1 MKNFIV
7 YKYTNLFNGLIY
19 IGLTSVGLEQRW
31 HTGYYQNQRLCND
44 IKRYG
49 KKGFKREIL
58 FESCN
63 RNEAMAKEEELICSL
78 NATNPQIG
86 YNVRNVSTM
95 GMYGK
100 KHSEETKR
108 KFSENRTGSQN
119 SFYGK
124 HHTNQNEWNDSHAV
138 ICLNTMKVYGTIEEA
153 KKQTGITSIESCIN
167 GSQLSAGK
175 DQNGNKIY
183 WCTYHGEDF
192 NYQDKLEQ
200 MKLEEQKAPRTSKPV
215 QCIETGEIFLSALQA
230 GRAMGDG
237 KYISG
242 VSRCCRGER
251 KTAYGYHWRFITD
264 ENILSQIQRKY
275 GTKDA
280 RNLLKKN

>member
-7 YKYTNLFNGLIY
+7 YKYTNLLNGLIY

-31 HTGYYQNQRLCND
+31 NTGYRQNTRLYDD

-58 FESCN
+58 FESYN
-63 RNEAMAKEEELICSL
+63 RNEAMEKEEVFICAL
-78 NATNPQIG
+78 NATSPQIG

-100 KHSEETKR
+100 THSEETKR
-108 KFSENRTGSQN
+108 KFSENRTGSKN

-124 HHTNQNEWNDSHAV
+124 HHTNQNEWSDSHAI
-138 ICLNTMKVYGTIEEA
+138 ICLNTMQVYGTIAEA
-153 KKQTGITSIESCIN
+153 KQKTGITSIENCIN

-175 DQNGNKIY
+175 DEHGNKIY
-183 WCTYHGEDF
+183 WCTYHGENF
-192 NYQDKLEQ
+192 NYQAKLKQ
-200 MKLEEQKAPRTSKPV
+200 MKLEERKAPRTSKPV

-230 GRAMGDG
+230 GKEMGNG

-251 KTAYGYHWRFITD
+251 KTAYGYHWRFVTD
-264 ENILSQIQRKY
+264 ENILSQIQREY

-280 RNLLKKN
+280 RHLLKKN